1 MTVMELI
8 EELKKLD
15 QTMIVAVEKED
26 INYGWIYEPVKLTT
40 TKVVRMTELKVA
52 GMKPTKKFMSCDIT
66 KPNAFEVC
74 VLR

>member
-1 MTVMELI
+1 MTVMELV

-15 QTMIVAVEKED
+15 QTMIVAVERED
-26 INYGWIYEPVKLTT
+26 INYGWIYEPVKLTM
-40 TKVVRMTELKVA
+40 TKAVRMTELKVA
-52 GMKPTKKFMSCDIT
+52 GMKPAKKFMGCCIT

>member
-1 MTVMELI
+1 MTVMELV

-15 QTMIVAVEKED
+15 QTMVVTVERED
-26 INYGWIYEPVKLTT
+26 INYGWIYEPVKLTM
-40 TKVVRMTELKVA
+40 TKSVRMTELKVV
-52 GMKPTKKFMSCDIT
+52 GRKPAKKFMGYCIT

>member
-26 INYGWIYEPVKLTT
+26 INYGWIYEPVKFIM
-40 TKVVRMTELKVA
+40 TKTVRMTEK
-52 GMKPTKKFMSCDIT
+52 
-66 KPNAFEVC
+66 
-74 VLR
+74 LRA

>member
-26 INYGWIYEPVKLTT
+26 INYGWIYEPIKFTT

-52 GMKPTKKFMSCDIT
+52 GMKPTKKFMSCGIT

>member
-1 MTVMELI
+1 MTVMELV

-15 QTMIVAVEKED
+15 QTMIVAVERED
-26 INYGWIYEPVKLTT
+26 INYGWIYEPVKLTM
-40 TKVVRMTELKVA
+40 TKAVRMTELKVV
-52 GMKPTKKFMSCDIT
+52 GMKPVKKFMSCCIT